1 MRVGK
6 SAAAKLVTTFGTGL
20 ACASMAPSAEGAII
34 DLNPTPQTVNYIG
47 SFIEGGAPVVLFAGV
62 SFYQFNDYVGKTL
75 DLFTYH
81 TGLVGFV
88 TATASNV
95 ITSGQAFLAGIGIDE
110 NAAGTHTFGFL
121 TSANQVGWIRIN
133 FGGRGGAVTYLAAA
147 YNDTPGG
154 NIHAGV
160 GATQDVPEPT
170 SLALLGL
177 ASLALGSR
185 GVRRLRDKTR
195 MQ

>member
-1 MRVGK
+1 MRAGK
-6 SAAAKLVTTFGTGL
+6 STAAKLVTTFGTGL
-20 ACASMAPSAEGAII
+20 ACAYMAPTAEGAII
-34 DLNPTPQTVNYIG
+34 DLNPTPGTVG
-47 SFIEGGAPVVLFAGV
+47 FFAGGYVELFAGV
-62 SFYQFNDYVGKTL
+62 SFFQFNDDAGKTL
-75 DLFTYH
+75 YAYSG

-88 TATASNV
+88 NAAASNV
-95 ITSGQAFLAGIGIDE
+95 ITRNQAFDSSFNVAA
-110 NAAGTHTFGFL
+110 NAAGTQTLGFL
-121 TSANQVGWIRIN
+121 TTADQVGWIKIN
-133 FGGRGGAVTYLAAA
+133 FGGTGGDVTYLAAA
-147 YNDTPGG
+147 YNDTPFGS
-154 NIHAGV
+154 IHP

>member
-1 MRVGK
+1 MRAGK

-20 ACASMAPSAEGAII
+20 ACAYMAPSAEGAII
-34 DLNPTPQTVNYIG
+34 DLNPTPGTVG
-47 SFIEGGAPVVLFAGV
+47 FFAGAYVELFAGV
-62 SFYQFNDYVGKTL
+62 SFFQFNDGAGKTL
-75 DLFTYH
+75 SAFAG

-88 TATASNV
+88 TAAASSV
-95 ITSGQAFLAGIGIDE
+95 ITNGQAFDPSLDIGT
-110 NAAGTHTFGFL
+110 NASGTQTFGFL
-121 TSANQVGWIRIN
+121 TTANQVGWIRIN
-133 FGGRGGAVTYLAAA
+133 FGGSGGAVTYLAAA

-154 NIHAGV
+154 SIHS

-195 MQ
+195 IQ